1 MVLGARSP
9 SLQYQIKLLED
20 EMRQGN
26 TRPSNSKTR
35 IATQILEDILPHTGV
50 SHCPLLSVIVSCCCQ
65 CSILELVSSGE
76 ASFIY
81 FET

>member
-9 SLQYQIKLLED
+9 SLQFQIKLLED

-35 IATQILEDILPHTGV
+35 VATQILEDILPHTGV
-50 SHCPLLSVIVSCCCQ
+50 SCFQISVGVGAGS
-65 CSILELVSSGE
+65 V
-76 ASFIY
+76 Y
-81 FET
+81 FV